1 MAVSLTI
8 TLIMLFVLGNS
19 AMSLMVLS
27 FFLFLTVLELGVV
40 NDEFLALGGSM
51 SYDFLSY
58 SLSALSVFIVLLS
71 LMSSKNVQR
80 VKLFYFMNL
89 ALLMV
94 LVLAFCTSSFLG
106 FFFFFESALIPL
118 ILIIMG
124 WGYQFER
131 MEASTYMFIYTV
143 FGSLFFLFGVSL
155 LLYSGTS
162 DNMLSLASNVNKKVS
177 GFWWLF
183 ALGFLIKLPV
193 YPFHLWLPKAHVE
206 APVAGSMVLA
216 GVVLKLGGY
225 GLLRLMTVMSVNL
238 GLKSL
243 NVMLSV
249 GVVGGVYASLVCC
262 RQTDLKCLVAYSS
275 VGHMS
280 LVMLGCLSNLSMG
293 VKGAIFIMV
302 GHGLCSSGMFS
313 LVNVF
318 YSHSGYRNLY
328 MNKGFLI
335 KSPILCLASFL
346 LCSSNMAAPPSLN
359 LFGEVLMFVCSY
371 LISFCFLLL
380 LMVMTIIS
388 AIYSLHLYTST
399 CHGKVSEAQTSLE
412 TVSYSSIFV
421 LLVHW
426 IPLNFLFLFMP

>member
-1 MAVSLTI
+1 MAVSLI
-8 TLIMLFVLGNS
+8 ISLIMLFVLGNS
-19 AMSLMVLS
+19 TISLMVLS
-27 FFLFLTVLELGVV
+27 FFLFLTVLEMGTIS
-40 NDEFLALGGSM
+40 DEFVALGGSV
-51 SYDFLSY
+51 SYDLLSY
-58 SLSALSVFIVLLS
+58 SLSVLSIFIMLLS
-71 LMSSKNVQR
+71 LMSSKSVQR
-80 VKLFYFMNL
+80 IKLFYFMNL

-143 FGSLFFLFGVSL
+143 FGSLFFLFGVCL
-155 LLYSGTS
+155 LFYSGMS
-162 DNMLSLASNVNKKVS
+162 DNMLSLGSNISKKVS

-183 ALGFLIKLPV
+183 VLGFLVKLPV

-225 GLLRLMTVMSVNL
+225 GLLRLMMVMSVNL

-243 NVMLSV
+243 NMMLSI
-249 GVVGGVYASLVCC
+249 GMVGGVYASLVCC

-280 LVMLGCLSNLSMG
+280 LVMLGCLSNISMG
-293 VKGAIFIMV
+293 VKGALFIMV

-318 YSHSGYRNLY
+318 YNHSGYRNLY
-328 MNKGFLI
+328 MNKGFLM
-335 KSPILCLASFL
+335 KSPVLCLVGFL

-371 LISFCFLLL
+371 LISFCFLVL

-388 AIYSLHLYTST
+388 AVYSLHLYTTT
-399 CHGKVSEAQTSLE
+399 CHGKSSEAKVSLE
-412 TVSYSSIFV
+412 TVSYSAVFV

-426 IPLNFLFLFMP
+426 IPLNFIFLFIP